1 MKEKAEYTG
10 GWWTELTRSGLEA
23 KWMIDDWLKKRI
35 DWILYLVPPGGR
47 MLNQLYLVS
56 LMLNRE
62 MEVMQIEG
70 YRIMPDNGSA

>member
-1 MKEKAEYTG
+1 
-10 GWWTELTRSGLEA
+10 
-23 KWMIDDWLKKRI
+23 
-35 DWILYLVPPGGR
+35 

-62 MEVMQIEG
+62 MEVMQISG